1 MSEVG
6 NAGDGDMRSAIESAI
21 TSAAAEAETQVQA
34 QPKPAPATDTAAAET
49 ADPETGEQL
58 SLEVSAEQPK
68 PEGQEQTPSAEKAL
82 QPHPNWSKEAK
93 EAFAK
98 ADPFSQKFVL
108 EREQAMQADYTRKTQ
123 EIAAFKRDYEP
134 VDKLFTPY
142 RDQMRQTGQ
151 TPHSLIEGWANV
163 EKALMGGKGIDVI
176 RGLVQ
181 GYKIDPQAVV
191 AALSGQRPA
200 PQQGQEQQPQ
210 PAQLPPEVLQKL
222 SMVDQF
228 KSRFEAEDKARANAE
243 IAKVSQQIEDF
254 KSAKD
259 GQGNALHP
267 HFDELEQDMA
277 VLAQVMQAQGKSPT
291 LQDLYEK
298 AVYANPSTRAKVL
311 SAEKQ
316 SEEKRAKD
324 EARAKA
330 EKARKA
336 SSSVTGSP
344 ASGSSQ
350 PLANGRDSSM
360 SLRDQISQSYSE
372 VAS

>member
-6 NAGDGDMRSAIESAI
+6 TADGGDIRSAVEKAIDSAAETETTQVA
-21 TSAAAEAETQVQA
+21 TSAAPAATEA
-34 QPKPAPATDTAAAET
+34 PNPAAAE
-49 ADPETGEQL
+49 PQSGEQL
-58 SLEVSAEQPK
+58 SLLETPEAKQAKEGEQQPAAGDK
-68 PEGQEQTPSAEKAL
+68 PLE
-82 QPHPNWSKEAK
+82 PNAKWSKEDK
-93 EAFAK
+93 DHFVKIDRKSQQFLLDREK
-98 ADPFSQKFVL
+98 AM
-108 EREQAMQADYTRKTQ
+108 EADYTRKTQ
-123 EIAAFKRDYEP
+123 EISALRRDYEP
-134 VDKLFTPY
+134 VDKLFSPY
-142 RDQMRQTGQ
+142 RDQMRQSGQ
-151 TPHSLIEGWANV
+151 TPHSLIEGWVNV
-163 EKALMGGKGIDVI
+163 EQALMGGKGIDVI
-176 RGLVQ
+176 KGIIQ
-181 GYKIDPQAVV
+181 GYKIDPQALM
-191 AALSGQRPA
+191 AALNGQAPA
-200 PQQGQEQQPQ
+200 PQEGQQPQPQ

-228 KSRFEAEDKARANAE
+228 KSRFDAEDKARADAE
-243 IAKVSQQIEDF
+243 IAKVSNEIEDF

-259 GQGNALHP
+259 SQGNALHP

-277 VLAQVMQAQGKSPT
+277 VLAQVVRAQGKTPT

-344 ASGSSQ
+344 ASGASQ
-350 PLANGRDSSM
+350 PLTNGRDSSM

-372 VAS
+372 VAP